1 MIERVVLLKLKPEH
15 ATPTA
20 RAAIARRALE
30 ALRPIPGVVA
40 VSAGAPADEAAE
52 KSWDVIITTR
62 FATLAAADA
71 YRDHPAHRRFVDDE
85 VEPRCQVR
93 KVWNFETETR

>member
-15 ATPTA
+15 ATPEA
-20 RAAIARRALE
+20 RAVVARRALE
-30 ALRPIPGVVA
+30 ALRPIPGVLA

-62 FATLAAADA
+62 FATLADADA
-71 YRDHPAHRRFVDDE
+71 YRDHPDHRRFVDE
-85 VEPRCQVR
+85 FVEPRCQVR
-93 KVWNFETETR
+93 KLWNFAIESR